1 MTNYQDR
8 ISRLQRRL
16 AEADLEGLLCLKP
29 QNSFYCTGF
38 MPGTYSHPVAGIVPT
53 HGEPALVIWANRG
66 PNARENSLARRIYTY
81 GSWGLESG
89 AANWAEAAALALAA
103 DGITAGRIGIEA
115 GYLPVGLAE
124 ELGAAVPG
132 LTLVDATEIVDACRM
147 RKDPDEIAAMRDAC
161 ALTDVGMAAAHAAV
175 RPGASEIDVSAA
187 AQRAMLEHW
196 QATYPHRRDFSFGNS
211 EAGVHNSFWC
221 YVLAGDRVRM
231 NSSQPTQRVIQDGEL
246 VWVVVIAAL
255 DGQHAENERTFAV
268 GAIDAEKTA
277 AFEALLR
284 VHAEG
289 QRLIR
294 PGVGLDDLHAGLMA
308 LYDEHGYGA
317 YKPGRI
323 GHGIGLGS
331 HEAPQMGPRD
341 TTVLEENMMMTYEPN
356 LRIPSFGGLQHS
368 DSILISPRGFE
379 FLTTYRRDLIRV
391 PAGTAR

>member
-1 MTNYQDR
+1 MTYYEDR
-8 ISRLQRRL
+8 IRRLQRRL
-16 AEADLEGLLCLKP
+16 VETDLDALVCLKP

-38 MPGTYSHPVAGIVPT
+38 MPGTYSHPVAGIVPA

-66 PNARENSLARRIYTY
+66 PNARENSLARRIHTY

-89 AANWAEAAALALAA
+89 VKNWAEAAAGALVE
-103 DGITAGRIGIEA
+103 DGIVSGRIGIEA
-115 GYLPVGLAE
+115 GHLPIGLAE
-124 ELGAAVPG
+124 ELRAAIPH
-132 LTLVDATEIVDACRM
+132 LELVDATHILEACRM
-147 RKDPDEIAAMRDAC
+147 RKDAVEIAAMRDAC

-175 RPGASEIDVSAA
+175 RAGATEIDVSAA

-196 QATYPHRRDFSFGNS
+196 VSMYPHRRDFSFGNS

-284 VHAEG
+284 IHAAG
-289 QRLIR
+289 QRLIG
-294 PGVGLDDLHAGLMA
+294 PGVRLSDLHAGLMD
-308 LYDEHGYGA
+308 LYDEEGYGQ

-331 HEAPQMGPRD
+331 HEAPQMGPD
-341 TTVLEENMMMTYEPN
+341 DNTLLEENMMMTYEPN

-368 DSILISPRGFE
+368 DSILIVDDGFE
-379 FLTTYRRDLIRV
+379 FLTGYQRDLIRI
-391 PAGTAR
+391 PAATR